1 MRFGGRGWML
11 DGAWLLACVV
21 GSSAW
26 CVSASAR
33 LGATFDEPTY
43 VRLGLESWRTGTSRR
58 LLDLGTMPLPAHAT
72 TLPLYAWERW
82 QGEPF
87 DAGRDLDRLLP
98 VARLVVLPFWWV
110 LLVYGWRAGRQMA
123 GPWGGRLAA
132 AFLACEPNLLAHAAL
147 ATTDVAVTA
156 ALVVLLFHFQAGR
169 DGPWWRRVG
178 VPAACFAFT
187 VLCKASGMAFAVIGI
202 TVVEV
207 VRRVRANPLTP
218 NPSPP
223 RGEGRRSERLRA
235 ALAAIRDR
243 GFRRDLFHIVG
254 LGLVVVFVY
263 CGSDWCV
270 SPSFVEWAQGLPEGP
285 VRSVMVWCA
294 DHCRIFS
301 NAGMALVRQV
311 RHNVQGHGVF
321 LDGQVARRAIWYYF
335 PTALSIKATVPTLL
349 LPLLLVLVGRRALG
363 NWACG
368 AAVALL
374 MFSLVC
380 RVQIGIRLMLPL
392 LALACVGLGAAMA
405 CAWQQVQTRGLRR
418 IVAGAAAVACGW
430 MAWSALDVWPNG
442 LCFTNELWGGTA
454 GGYRLL
460 SDSNY
465 DWGQGLKELAG
476 WQARHRAA
484 NLDVLYYGTDPALEH
499 LPLHPVTYADL
510 HTTEPDEIPKVV
522 QGRTL
527 AVSTTILYGSI
538 SEQPHWKP
546 LVTWLRQFTPAD
558 RTTTFLIF
566 RFPAAQARGG

>member
-1 MRFGGRGWML
+1 MSAGGRGRIL
-11 DGAWLLACVV
+11 DGVWLLAFVV

-58 LLDLGTMPLPAHAT
+58 LLDLGTMPLPVHAT

-82 QGEPF
+82 RGEPF
-87 DAGRDLDRLLP
+87 DAVRDLDHLLP
-98 VARLVVLPFWWV
+98 VARLMVLPFWWV
-110 LLVYGWRAGRQMA
+110 LLVYGWRAGREMA
-123 GPWGGRLAA
+123 GPWGGRLAV

-156 ALVVLLFHFQAGR
+156 ALVALLYHFRLGR

-178 VPAACFAFT
+178 VPTACFALT
-187 VLCKASGMAFAVIGI
+187 VLCKASGMAFAVIGMV
-202 TVVEV
+202 VVEME
-207 VRRVRANPLTP
+207 RRARAFPLTP
-218 NPSPP
+218 DPSP
-223 RGEGRRSERLRA
+223 RSRWRA
-235 ALAAIRDR
+235 ALAAVRDR
-243 GFRRDLFHIVG
+243 AFRRDLFQIAG

-270 SPSFVEWAQGLPEGP
+270 SPSFVEWAQGLPEGS
-285 VRSVMVWCA
+285 VKSVMAWFA

-335 PTALSIKATVPTLL
+335 PAALSIKATVPLLL
-349 LPLLLVLVGRRALG
+349 LPLVLVLAARRSLG
-363 NWACG
+363 NWACR
-368 AAVALL
+368 VALAL
-374 MFSLVC
+374 LLFSLVC
-380 RVQIGIRLMLPL
+380 RVQIGIRLLLPL
-392 LALACVGLGAAMA
+392 LALACLGLAAA
-405 CAWQQVQTRGLRR
+405 LARAREQVETTGRRR
-418 IVAGAAAVACGW
+418 IVTGTAAVACVW
-430 MAWSALDVWPNG
+430 MAWSALAVWPHG

-465 DWGQGLKELAG
+465 DWGQGLKELAD
-476 WQARHRAA
+476 WQHRHRTTD
-484 NLDVLYYGTDPALEH
+484 LDVLYYGTDPALGR
-499 LPLHPVTYADL
+499 LPLHSVTYADL
-510 HTTEPDEIPKVV
+510 HSTEPDEIPKAA

-527 AVSTTILYGSI
+527 AVSTTILFGSI
-538 SEQPHWKP
+538 SEAPHFKP
-546 LVTWLRQFTPAD
+546 LVTWLRQWRPVD
-558 RTTTFLIF
+558 RTTTFLIY
-566 RFPAAQARGG
+566 RFPPAEARAP

>member
-1 MRFGGRGWML
+1 MGGGGRGWIL

-26 CVSASAR
+26 CVSASAH

-58 LLDLGTMPLPAHAT
+58 LLDLGTMPLPVHAT

-82 QGEPF
+82 RGEPF
-87 DAGRDLDRLLP
+87 DAAKDLDRLLP
-98 VARLVVLPFWWV
+98 VARLAVLPFWWV
-110 LLVYGWRAGRQMA
+110 LLVYGWGAGRQRA

-156 ALVVLLFHFQAGR
+156 ALVVLLFHFRAGR

-178 VPAACFAFT
+178 VPVVFFALA
-187 VLCKASGMAFAVIGI
+187 VLCKASGMAFAVIGMA
-202 TVVEV
+202 VVDME
-207 VRRVRANPLTP
+207 RRVR
-218 NPSPP
+218 
-223 RGEGRRSERLRA
+223 SEAGSGWRECLRA
-235 ALAAIRDR
+235 ALAAVRDPA
-243 GFRRDLFHIVG
+243 FRRDLFQIAG

-285 VRSVMVWCA
+285 VRSVMIWCA

-335 PTALSIKATVPTLL
+335 PAALSIKATIPILL
-349 LPLLLVLVGRRALG
+349 LPVVLALVRRRALG
-363 NWACG
+363 NWACL
-368 AAVALL
+368 AALAFLL
-374 MFSLVC
+374 FSLVC

-392 LALACVGLGAAMA
+392 LALACVGLAAGTA
-405 CAWQQVQTRGLRR
+405 TGWQQAETRHRRR
-418 IVAGAAAVACGW
+418 ILAGAASLACGW
-430 MAWSALDVWPNG
+430 MAWSALDVWPHG

-454 GGYRLL
+454 CGYRLL

-465 DWGQGLKELAG
+465 DWGQGLKELAE
-476 WQARHRAA
+476 WQDHHRAA
-484 NLDVLYYGTDPALEH
+484 DLDVLYYGTDPALAR
-499 LPLHPVTYADL
+499 LPMHSLTWADM
-510 HTTEPDEIPKVV
+510 HGTEPDEIPKAAE
-522 QGRTL
+522 GRTL

-538 SEQPHWKP
+538 SEQPNWKP
-546 LVTWLRQFTPAD
+546 LVTWLRQFQPAD

-566 RFPAAQARGG
+566 RFPPAQARGS